1 MQTLKPIFIHQF
13 KRTINSDAVNIYHS
27 NPYKKLNEFYDQGI
41 SLGTLKIDEYFHDQE
56 SIGTIVI
63 QFVSPTTESE
73 RKRILKLAED
83 EYLFNFSEIQQRDI
97 KQLGKQVTDK
107 EMILNPKERNEID
120 LDKYLLNVNTLIN
133 SGYNHIWSINN
144 GSGATQGSIP

>member
-1 MQTLKPIFIHQF
+1 MIALKPIFIHQF
-13 KRTINSDAVNIYHS
+13 KRTIKSEAANVYHS
-27 NPYKKLNEFYDQGI
+27 NPYNQLNVFYDQGI

-83 EYLFNFSEIQQRDI
+83 EYFFNFSEIQQRDI
-97 KQLGKQVTDK
+97 SQLGMRVIDK
-107 EMILNPKERNEID
+107 EVVLKPKGNEID
-120 LDKYLLNVNTLIN
+120 LDKYLLNFG
-133 SGYNHIWSINN
+133 SGSIGYGSNPIWASNN
-144 GSGATQGSIP
+144 SGATQGSIP